1 MNLQRLLSLT
11 RQAVDKYQMIDE
23 GDHIAIG
30 ISGGKDSLTLLYAL
44 HGLMK
49 FYPKKF
55 HITALTVDPGFD
67 QNFDLTP
74 VKELCTTLNVPY
86 HIIETEI
93 SSILFKERK
102 ESNPCS
108 MCGKLRKGAFN
119 QKALELGCN
128 KIAYGHHK
136 NDMIETMLM
145 SMIFEGKFYSFPPVT
160 HLDKTGLTLIRPLML
175 MDESDVIGF
184 KNKYKL
190 PVVPNE
196 CPVDGHTKRAYAKQ
210 LVKQLNSEHPGAK
223 DRMFHAIMNGNIE
236 DWPNLGTE

>member
-1 MNLQRLLSLT
+1 MNLQRLYSQT
-11 RQAVDKYQMIDE
+11 RKAIDSYQMIAE
-23 GDHIAIG
+23 GDHVAVG

-44 HGLMK
+44 HGLMA

-55 HITALTVDPGFD
+55 KITAITVDPGFD
-67 QNFDLTP
+67 QNFDLVP
-74 VKELCTTLNVPY
+74 VKELCAQLDVPY

-93 SSILFKERK
+93 STILFKERK

-145 SMIFEGKFYSFPPVT
+145 SMLFEGKFYSFPPVT

-175 MDESDVIGF
+175 LDESDIIGF
-184 KNKYKL
+184 KNKYNL

-196 CPVDGHTKRAYAKQ
+196 CPVDGHTKREYAKQ
-210 LVKQLNSEHPGAK
+210 LVRQLNTEHPGAK
-223 DRMFHAIMNGNIE
+223 DRMFHSIVNGNIE
-236 DWPNLGTE
+236 DWPKL